1 MQYSLQSNSA
11 IQPYSAFLRKF
22 VREKEITFRYK
33 KEDKY
38 WLIKSWLHRRRSAHF
53 YTVVHINNNHQ
64 DTPTS
69 INIMPRTML
78 PVEVLVPGV

>member
-1 MQYSLQSNSA
+1 MQYSSQSNSA
-11 IQPYSAFLRKF
+11 IHPYSAFLR
-22 VREKEITFRYK
+22 EICSGERDHVSIPK

-64 DTPTS
+64 DTLQLT
-69 INIMPRTML
+69 
-78 PVEVLVPGV
+78 